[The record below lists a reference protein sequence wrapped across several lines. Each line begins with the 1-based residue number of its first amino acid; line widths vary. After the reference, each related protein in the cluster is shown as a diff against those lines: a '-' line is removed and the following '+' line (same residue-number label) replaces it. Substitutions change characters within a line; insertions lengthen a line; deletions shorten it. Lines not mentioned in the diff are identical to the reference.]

1 MVYLLDGTLVSCGCV
16 CAAFSLSRQ
25 VQSVLICLVKSGRM
39 LSEVIFLFLS
49 ERKKKYI
56 YTPMGF
62 PHGSDGKESPC
73 NEGNLGSIP
82 GLRRYPGEE
91 NGYSFPY
98 SCLGKRSG
106 QTTVYG
112 VTEGQI

>member
-62 PHGSDGKESPC
+62 PHGSDGKESA
-73 NEGNLGSIP
+73 GNAGDLGLIP
-82 GLRRYPGEE
+82 GFDPWV
-91 NGYSFPY
+91 
-98 SCLGKRSG
+98 GKIHWRL
-106 QTTVYG
+106 
-112 VTEGQI
+112 